1 MIATVTGA
9 FSGSAR
15 ANQGLPKVPTPP
27 SGWPIGSYDTYAEAH
42 RAVEYLATNDFPV
55 QEVTIVGVDL
65 MLVERVIGKLSWP
78 KVLGTGALSGA
89 WFGLF
94 VGLLLGVFSSQSSPF
109 APMLVGLAAGVIFG
123 LVFAAVGY
131 ATTRSGREIA
141 SASQLV
147 AGRYDVLSQPRNA
160 EKGRDLLA
168 KLAMRT
174 QLG

>member
-1 MIATVTGA
+1 MATVSGT

-15 ANQGLPKVPTPP
+15 SQGLPKVPTPP

-65 MLVERVIGKLSWP
+65 MLVERVIGRLSWP
-78 KVLGTGALSGA
+78 KVLTTGALSGA

-94 VGLLLGVFSSQSSPF
+94 VGLLLGVFSQQTMSF
-109 APMLVGLAAGVIFG
+109 APILVGLASGVVFG
-123 LVFAAVGY
+123 MVFAAVGY
-131 ATTRSGREIA
+131 ATTRGGREIA

-147 AGRYDVLSQPRNA
+147 AGRYDVLVQPRNA

-168 KLAMRT
+168 RLAMRPGT
-174 QLG
+174 